1 MTFPSMQ
8 DWQDM
13 DAEVDAGA
21 VPTQPRDEVADRVE
35 ELQELISI

>member
-13 DAEVDAGA
+13 DAEVDAA
-21 VPTQPRDEVADRVE
+21 ELPTQPQDEVADRIE
-35 ELQELISI
+35 ELQELLSI